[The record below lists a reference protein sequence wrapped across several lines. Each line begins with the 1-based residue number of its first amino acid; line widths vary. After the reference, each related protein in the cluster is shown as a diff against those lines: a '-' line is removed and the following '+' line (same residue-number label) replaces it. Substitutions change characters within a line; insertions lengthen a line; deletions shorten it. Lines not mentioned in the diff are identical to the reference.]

1 MAIPAVITYAY
12 IRGKWYAFSDQ
23 ASAQEGVT
31 RYQGNI
37 QSLRTSKPVG
47 VLVDDRTFVRRPTS
61 YWPDTLADAPGVTGD
76 ALINPPVNPI
86 QGPTVVTP
94 AVTPTVTSD
103 VAPVV
108 TPTVTATAAQSPSGG
123 GNGGNGGKDY
133 PNIDP
138 SSRRESSEF
147 IAGTNIRQSDVN
159 RSLRSNSGDAVYWEE
174 RLRNSDKP
182 NDVLF
187 EMAFNMGTTFSNQP
201 GSGQSLAA
209 RDTGQGNPFVGKVQS
224 GMYGL
229 RGDLAQKA
237 GGKTWADL
245 RTQTPQGGETD
256 VYIQKNPDTGDIIGQ
271 TFGSGYLDRFKSSE
285 WEPGDF
291 GESAKGKSDA
301 ATWQRHHLKHAE
313 SGLGSYAGLSETEK
327 ADKITAITN
336 RYNKMMGIT

>member
-1 MAIPAVITYAY
+1 MAIPAVVTYAY

-23 ASAQEGVT
+23 AAAQEGVT

-94 AVTPTVTSD
+94 D

-174 RLRNSDKP
+174 RLRNSDRP

-187 EMAFNMGTTFSNQP
+187 EMAFNMGTTFTN
-201 GSGQSLAA
+201 

-256 VYIQKNPDTGDIIGQ
+256 VYI
-271 TFGSGYLDRFKSSE
+271 
-285 WEPGDF
+285 
-291 GESAKGKSDA
+291 
-301 ATWQRHHLKHAE
+301 
-313 SGLGSYAGLSETEK
+313 
-327 ADKITAITN
+327 
-336 RYNKMMGIT
+336 